1 MRSLRRPSPAFFL
14 VGVLLPLL
22 AACGGAAKMESA
34 MAPSAPMDEAV
45 TESAPAEASGE
56 MYALT
61 ATTAGGGGAPQAQA
75 PTPPM
80 PKVAPATTP
89 ASPPPTGTGSGTGT
103 PSTAPPDTRTPE
115 ERRLLVYRAELSLAV
130 YQVAPNLAAVEKIA
144 KDSGGYLALRE
155 DRRIVIRVPKAR
167 FEEALAKVEAVG
179 DVLHRNVVAED
190 VSDRFQDLSARL
202 RNLKAVRDKLEG
214 FLVKANVKESIE
226 IQNELTKITEQIELI
241 EGKLKLLSDQIAYST
256 ITVNFAPKSDSV
268 KKSDFRLPFPVLDSL
283 GLQKLLRLYEPS
295 SSVR

>member
-1 MRSLRRPSPAFFL
+1 MEAATAPA
-14 VGVLLPLL
+14 
-22 AACGGAAKMESA
+22 
-34 MAPSAPMDEAV
+34 APMEDSVSEA
-45 TESAPAEASGE
+45 APAEAAGE
-56 MYALT
+56 MYAVT
-61 ATTAGGGGAPQAQA
+61 ASATGGGSAPQTQA
-75 PTPPM
+75 PAQPV
-80 PKVAPATTP
+80 PKMPATTP
-89 ASPPPTGTGSGTGT
+89 APGPATGAAAGTGT
-103 PSTAPPDTRTPE
+103 PTNTAPPDTRTPE

-144 KDSGGYLALRE
+144 KDTGGYLALRE

-214 FLVKANVKESIE
+214 FLAKANVKESIE

>member
-1 MRSLRRPSPAFFL
+1 MRFLRRLPSVFFL
-14 VGVLLPLL
+14 AGACFPLL
-22 AACGGAAKMESA
+22 VGCGGAAKMEA
-34 MAPSAPMDEAV
+34 ATAPSPPMEDAVSEA
-45 TESAPAEASGE
+45 APAEAAGE
-56 MYALT
+56 MYLQVAS
-61 ATTAGGGGAPQAQA
+61 AGGGAAPRPQAPA
-75 PTPPM
+75 P
-80 PKVAPATTP
+80 VAPKSATTP
-89 ASPPPTGTGSGTGT
+89 AAGGT
-103 PSTAPPDTRTPE
+103 PTSGGTAAGTTEPPADTRTPE

-155 DRRIVIRVPKAR
+155 DRRIIIRVPKAR

-214 FLVKANVKESIE
+214 FLAKANVKESIE
-226 IQNELTKITEQIELI
+226 IQNELTKITEQIELL

>member
-1 MRSLRRPSPAFFL
+1 
-14 VGVLLPLL
+14 
-22 AACGGAAKMESA
+22 MESA

-45 TESAPAEASGE
+45 TEAAPAEAAE
-56 MYALT
+56 MYALSAT
-61 ATTAGGGGAPQAQA
+61 AAGGGGAPQAPAQ
-75 PTPPM
+75 PM
-80 PKVAPATTP
+80 PKAPATTP
-89 ASPPPTGTGSGTGT
+89 TPPPTGTTSGTGT
-103 PSTAPPDTRTPE
+103 PSTATPPDTRTPE

-214 FLVKANVKESIE
+214 FLAKANVKESIE